1 MTVLLMTKLAL
12 LYSGFS
18 WASASLLLHYLLPD
32 FDPWIFTIASISQA
46 AGMLILAIAGVV
58 LRVFSIWSG
67 QDQQQQH
74 IVQHQHL
81 PAQLQQQKRR
91 WIKVIF
97 ISTLTLIAC
106 WVVLSGLKVE
116 SFFVLLKNFN
126 DQVGEWSAY
135 QNLSPIYRV
144 PGLLRDSS
152 IILVLPLHKSLI
164 Y

>member
-18 WASASLLLHYLLPD
+18 WASASLLLHYLTPD

-46 AGMLILAIAGVV
+46 AGMLILAIVGVV

-67 QDQQQQH
+67 QDQQLQH

-81 PAQLQQQKRR
+81 PAQLQHQKSR
-91 WIKVIF
+91 WIKVICIF
-97 ISTLTLIAC
+97 TLTLIAC

-135 QNLSPIYRV
+135 QHMPFIDFV
-144 PGLLRDSS
+144 PGLLRDST
-152 IILVLPLHKSLI
+152 IILVLPLH
-164 Y
+164 

>member
-18 WASASLLLHYLLPD
+18 WASASLLLHYLTPD

-46 AGMLILAIAGVV
+46 AGMLILAIVGVA

-97 ISTLTLIAC
+97 IFTLTLIAC

-116 SFFVLLKNFN
+116 SVFCFVEKL
-126 DQVGEWSAY
+126 
-135 QNLSPIYRV
+135 
-144 PGLLRDSS
+144 
-152 IILVLPLHKSLI
+152 
-164 Y
+164 